1 LLGPDLPH
9 CWKTADAPL
18 TSSESVVIH
27 FRHEFMGED
36 FLAKPELKR
45 IASMLHQSQAG
56 LHYPADLKKHRHL
69 FMGILQE
76 DDHFSKWMLLMQ
88 LLHLLSLTRR
98 IQAIDKQFAKASL
111 SGTDLERINT
121 ITAHIVANF
130 QQKISLDKAAATV
143 NMTPTALCRYFKK
156 ITRKTF
162 IEAVNDYRIDYA
174 INKLTQSE
182 QSVAGIAYESGF
194 NDLSN
199 FNKMFRQRSSLSPLQ
214 YRKKFRRET

>member
-1 LLGPDLPH
+1 MEIL
-9 CWKTADAPL
+9 
-18 TSSESVVIH
+18 
-27 FRHEFMGED
+27 HEE
-36 FLAKPELKR
+36 
-45 IASMLHQSQAG
+45 
-56 LHYPADLKKHRHL
+56 
-69 FMGILQE
+69 
-76 DDHFSKWMLLMQ
+76 DHFSKWMLFMQ
-88 LLHLLSLTRR
+88 LLHQLSHTRKK
-98 IQAIDKQFAKASL
+98 QALDKQFAKASL

-121 ITAHIVANF
+121 ITAHIVTNF
-130 QQKISLDKAAATV
+130 QHKISLEKAAASV

-182 QSVAGIAYESGF
+182 QSIAEIGYESGF